1 MELTL
6 EKMVSVGIHLGHA
19 TCYWHPKM
27 APYTYCVRGGI
38 HLIDLVKT
46 IEQIEKSQKFISRI
60 RREGESILFVGTKI
74 QASSSIKIRANA
86 SCSFFINKRWL
97 GGILT
102 NMSTIQVSLFQ
113 LHRLERQQ
121 KNGEW
126 DKLPK
131 KKVIFLQ
138 KRIQRLNQYVGG
150 LKGINKLPGVVII
163 VGQKKELTAVT
174 ECSKLKIPR
183 ICRVDTDCNPDLVS
197 IRVPINDD
205 SVLSIRL
212 FLQVLLARIE
222 EGQTSWRLKTKK

>member
-1 MELTL
+1 
-6 EKMVSVGIHLGHA
+6 
-19 TCYWHPKM
+19 
-27 APYTYCVRGGI
+27 
-38 HLIDLVKT
+38 
-46 IEQIEKSQKFISRI
+46 
-60 RREGESILFVGTKI
+60 
-74 QASSSIKIRANA
+74 
-86 SCSFFINKRWL
+86 
-97 GGILT
+97 
-102 NMSTIQVSLFQ
+102 
-113 LHRLERQQ
+113 
-121 KNGEW
+121 
-126 DKLPK
+126 
-131 KKVIFLQ
+131 
-138 KRIQRLNQYVGG
+138 LNQYVGG